1 MAITTAPAPASPV
14 SDEAAVRPGALAKIR
29 HWIAEIRRLPLFP
42 VTMLLVFL
50 LIPAVFAELIAPHNP
65 RRGDLDD
72 RLVPPAW
79 SGDVV
84 SVRTVVERVNRDNR
98 QNEIKLTD
106 AERTVRIGDATVV
119 GKAEGEAPVLGDQ
132 IQIVVKPGGQGKY
145 LLGTDKNGMDIFSRI
160 VHGARLALVVSM
172 MAIFVSGL
180 IGTVL
185 GILAGY
191 YGGWVDTVVMRL
203 VDMSLSISLILVAL
217 VLAAT
222 LGPRIENVLIV
233 VCLFLWSRYA
243 RLIRGETLALKT
255 QDFISR
261 ARVAGSSEIRIMLR
275 HIFPNLVNTIIVLAT
290 LQLGFVILLEAG
302 LSFLGA
308 GIPRPNPAWGVMV
321 ADGRELIIDSWW
333 VSFFPGLA
341 ILFTVLSVNLLGD
354 WLRDR
359 LDPKQRNV

>member
-1 MAITTAPAPASPV
+1 MAITTTPVAQPAQTEETSAGTL
-14 SDEAAVRPGALAKIR
+14 DRIRKWVR
-29 HWIAEIRRLPLFP
+29 EIRRLPLFP

-79 SGDVV
+79 SSDVV
-84 SVRTVVERVNRDNR
+84 SYRTVVERVNRDNR
-98 QNEIKLTD
+98 QNEIKLSD

-119 GKAEGEAPVLGDQ
+119 GKAEGDAPVIGDE
-132 IQIVVKPGGQGKY
+132 IRVLVKPGGQAKY

-160 VHGARLALVVSM
+160 VHGARLALVVSL

-191 YGGWVDTVVMRL
+191 FGGWVDTLVMRL

-222 LGPRIENVLIV
+222 LGPRIENVLVV

-243 RLIRGETLALKT
+243 RLVRGETLALKT
-255 QDFISR
+255 QDFIARS
-261 ARVAGSSEIRIMLR
+261 RVAGSSQIRIMVR

>member
-1 MAITTAPAPASPV
+1 MAITTAPVTQLAQ
-14 SDEAAVRPGALAKIR
+14 SDEASTSAMARIATWVR
-29 HWIAEIRRLPLFP
+29 EIRRLLLFP

-50 LIPAVFAELIAPHNP
+50 LIPAIFAELIAPHNP

-72 RLVPPAW
+72 QLVPPAW

-84 SVRTVVERVNRDNR
+84 SYRTVVETINRDNR
-98 QNEIKLTD
+98 QNEIKLSD

-119 GKAEGEAPVLGDQ
+119 GKAEGEAPVVGDQ
-132 IQIVVKPGGQGKY
+132 IRVLVKPGGQAKY

-160 VHGARLALVVSM
+160 VHGARLALVVSL

-191 YGGWVDTVVMRL
+191 FGGWVDTLVMRL

-222 LGPRIENVLIV
+222 LGPRIENVLVV

-243 RLIRGETLALKT
+243 RLVRGETLALKT
-255 QDFISR
+255 QDFIARS
-261 ARVAGSSEIRIMLR
+261 RVAGSSQIRIMVR

>member
-1 MAITTAPAPASPV
+1 MAITTAPVAQPAQAE
-14 SDEAAVRPGALAKIR
+14 EASTGALARIGKWVR
-29 HWIAEIRRLPLFP
+29 EIRRLPLFP

-84 SVRTVVERVNRDNR
+84 SYRTVVETINRDNR
-98 QNEIKLTD
+98 QNEIKISD

-119 GKAEGEAPVLGDQ
+119 GKAEGEAPVIGDQ
-132 IQIVVKPGGQGKY
+132 IRVLVKPGGQAKY

-160 VHGARLALVVSM
+160 VHGARLALVVSL

-191 YGGWVDTVVMRL
+191 FGGWVDTIVMRL

-222 LGPRIENVLIV
+222 LGPRIENVLVV

-243 RLIRGETLALKT
+243 RLVRGETLALKT
-255 QDFISR
+255 QDFIARS
-261 ARVAGSSEIRIMLR
+261 RVAGSSQIRIMVR

>member
-1 MAITTAPAPASPV
+1 MAITTAPVAQPAQAEETQTGTLSRV
-14 SDEAAVRPGALAKIR
+14 GKWVR
-29 HWIAEIRRLPLFP
+29 EIRRLPLFP
-42 VTMLLVFL
+42 VTVLLVFL
-50 LIPAVFAELIAPHNP
+50 IIPAIFAEVIAPHNP

-84 SVRTVVERVNRDNR
+84 SYRTVVETINRDNR
-98 QNEIKLTD
+98 QNEIKLSD

-119 GKAEGEAPVLGDQ
+119 GKAEGEAPAIGDQ
-132 IQIVVKPGGQGKY
+132 IRILVKPGGQSKY

-160 VHGARLALVVSM
+160 VHGARLALVVSL

-191 YGGWVDTVVMRL
+191 FGGWVDTVVMRL

-243 RLIRGETLALKT
+243 RLVRGETLALKT
-255 QDFISR
+255 QDFIARS
-261 ARVAGSSEIRIMLR
+261 RVAGSSQLRIMVR

-308 GIPRPNPAWGVMV
+308 GIPPPNPAWGVMV

-341 ILFTVLSVNLLGD
+341 ILLTVLSVNLLGD

>member
-1 MAITTAPAPASPV
+1 MAITTAPVAQPAQEEGAPAGTLSRIKKWV
-14 SDEAAVRPGALAKIR
+14 QEA
-29 HWIAEIRRLPLFP
+29 RRLPLFP

-50 LIPAVFAELIAPHNP
+50 IIPAVFAELIAPHNP

-84 SVRTVVERVNRDNR
+84 SFRNVVERVNRDNR
-98 QNEIKLTD
+98 QNEIKLSD
-106 AERTVRIGDATVV
+106 AERTVRIGDATVI
-119 GKAEGEAPVLGDQ
+119 GKAEGEAPVIGDQ
-132 IQIVVKPGGQGKY
+132 IRIVVKPGGQGKY

-160 VHGARLALVVSM
+160 VHGARLALVVSL
-172 MAIFVSGL
+172 MAIFFSGL
-180 IGTVL
+180 VGTVL

-191 YGGWVDTVVMRL
+191 FGGWVDTVVMRL

-222 LGPRIENVLIV
+222 LGPRIENVLVV

-243 RLIRGETLALKT
+243 RLVRGETLALKT
-255 QDFISR
+255 QDFIARS
-261 ARVAGSSEIRIMLR
+261 RVAGSSQLRIMVR

>member
-1 MAITTAPAPASPV
+1 MAITTAPVAQPAEAP
-14 SDEAAVRPGALAKIR
+14 EARTGALARIGK
-29 HWIAEIRRLPLFP
+29 WVQEARRLPLFP

-79 SGDVV
+79 SSDVV
-84 SVRTVVERVNRDNR
+84 SVRTVVEKVNRENR
-98 QNEIKLTD
+98 QNEIKLSD

-119 GKAEGEAPVLGDQ
+119 GKAEDEAPVIGDQ
-132 IQIVVKPGGQGKY
+132 VRIVVKPGGQGRY

-160 VHGARLALVVSM
+160 VFGARLALVVSL

-191 YGGWVDTVVMRL
+191 FGGWVDTVVMRL

-222 LGPRIENVLIV
+222 LGPRIENVLVV

-243 RLIRGETLALKT
+243 RLVRGETLALRT
-255 QDFISR
+255 QDFIARS
-261 ARVAGSSEIRIMLR
+261 RVAGSSQLRIMVR

>member
-1 MAITTAPAPASPV
+1 MAITTAPVPASPV
-14 SDEAAVRPGALAKIR
+14 SEAVAVRPGALGTIR
-29 HWIAEIRRLPLFP
+29 HWIAEVRRLPLIP
-42 VTMLLVFL
+42 VTLLLVFL
-50 LIPAVFAELIAPHNP
+50 IVPAIFAELIAPHNP

-79 SGDVV
+79 SGDVL

-98 QNEIKLTD
+98 QNEIKLSD
-106 AERTVRIGDATVV
+106 AERTVRIGDAGVL

-132 IQIVVKPGGQGKY
+132 IQIVVKPGGKSKY

-191 YGGWVDTVVMRL
+191 FGGWIDTIVMRL
-203 VDMSLSISLILVAL
+203 VDMSLSISLVLVAL

-261 ARVAGSSEIRIMLR
+261 ARVAGSSEIRIMVR

>member
-1 MAITTAPAPASPV
+1 MAITTSPVPAAAPTEEAVAPA
-14 SDEAAVRPGALAKIR
+14 GALSRAK
-29 HWIAEIRRLPLFP
+29 HWMREAKRLPLIP
-42 VTMLLVFL
+42 VSLLLIFL
-50 LIPAVFAELIAPHNP
+50 IIPAVFADVIAPHDP

-72 RLVPPAW
+72 RLVPPSW
-79 SGDVV
+79 SGDQI
-84 SVRTVVERVNRDNR
+84 SIRTVVERIDRNNRH
-98 QNEIKLTD
+98 NEIKLSD
-106 AERTVRIGDATVV
+106 AERTVRIGDGSVM
-119 GKAEGEAPVLGDQ
+119 GQAEGVAPQLGDQ
-132 IQIVVKPGGQGKY
+132 LMIVVKPGGQARY

-160 VHGARLALVVSM
+160 VHGARLALVVSL
-172 MAIFVSGL
+172 MAIFVSGI

-191 YGGWVDTVVMRL
+191 FGGWIDTIVMRL
-203 VDMSLSISLILVAL
+203 VDMSLSISLVLVAL

-243 RLIRGETLALKT
+243 RLVRGETLAIKT
-255 QDFISR
+255 QDFIARS
-261 ARVAGSSEIRIMLR
+261 RVAGSSQFRIMLR
-275 HIFPNLVNTIIVLAT
+275 HIFPNLINTIIVLAT

-308 GIPRPNPAWGVMV
+308 GIPRPNPAWGLMV

-333 VSFFPGLA
+333 VSFFPGLG
-341 ILFTVLSVNLLGD
+341 ILFVVLSVNLFGD
-354 WLRDR
+354 WLRDH

>member
-1 MAITTAPAPASPV
+1 MAITTAPVPASPV
-14 SDEAAVRPGALAKIR
+14 SEAVAVRPGALGTIR
-29 HWIAEIRRLPLFP
+29 HWIAEVRRLPLIP
-42 VTMLLVFL
+42 VTLLLVFL
-50 LIPAVFAELIAPHNP
+50 IVPAIFAELIAPHNP

-79 SGDVV
+79 SGDVL

-98 QNEIKLTD
+98 QNEIKLSD
-106 AERTVRIGDATVV
+106 AERTVRIGDAGVL

-132 IQIVVKPGGQGKY
+132 IQIVVKPGGKSKY

-191 YGGWVDTVVMRL
+191 FGGWIDTIVMRL
-203 VDMSLSISLILVAL
+203 VDMSLSISLVLVAL

-243 RLIRGETLALKT
+243 RLVRGETLAIKT
-255 QDFISR
+255 QDFIARS
-261 ARVAGSSEIRIMLR
+261 RVAGSSQFRIMLR
-275 HIFPNLVNTIIVLAT
+275 HIFPNLINTIIVLAT

-308 GIPRPNPAWGVMV
+308 GIPRPNPAWGLMV
-321 ADGRELIIDSWW
+321 ADGRTLIINAWW
-333 VSFFPGLA
+333 VAFFPGLA
-341 ILFTVLSVNLLGD
+341 ILITVLSMNLFGD
-354 WLRDR
+354 WLRDK
-359 LDPKQRNV
+359 LDPKLRNV

>member
-1 MAITTAPAPASPV
+1 MATTTAPVPAAPATAA
-14 SDEAAVRPGALAKIR
+14 EAAAPPRPGRIKKALQEA
-29 HWIAEIRRLPLFP
+29 RRLPLFP
-42 VTMLLVFL
+42 VAMLLIFL
-50 LIPAVFAELIAPHNP
+50 IIPAIFAELIAPHNP
-65 RRGDLDD
+65 RRGDLAD

-79 SGDVV
+79 SGDVL

-98 QNEIKLTD
+98 QNEVKLSD
-106 AERTVRIGDATVV
+106 AERQVRIGDATVI
-119 GKAEGEAPVLGDQ
+119 GKPDGAAPVLGDQ
-132 IQIVVKPGGQGKY
+132 IQIVVKPGGQARY
-145 LLGTDKNGMDIFSRI
+145 LLGTDKNGMDILSRI
-160 VHGARLALVVSM
+160 VHGARLALVVSL
-172 MAIFVSGL
+172 MAIVVSGV

-191 YGGWVDTVVMRL
+191 FGGWVDTVVMRL
-203 VDMSLSISLILVAL
+203 VDMSLSISLVLVAL

-243 RLIRGETLALKT
+243 RLVRGETLAIKT
-255 QDFISR
+255 QDFIARS
-261 ARVAGSSEIRIMLR
+261 RVAGSSQIRIMLR

>member
-1 MAITTAPAPASPV
+1 MAITTAPVAQPAQAE
-14 SDEAAVRPGALAKIR
+14 EASTGALARIGR
-29 HWIAEIRRLPLFP
+29 WVREIRRLPLFP

-84 SVRTVVERVNRDNR
+84 SIRNVVEKVNRENR
-98 QNEIKLTD
+98 QNEIKLSD

-119 GKAEGEAPVLGDQ
+119 GKVEGETPVVGDQ
-132 IQIVVKPGGQGKY
+132 IRILVKPGGQSKY

-160 VHGARLALVVSM
+160 VHGARLALVVSL
-172 MAIFVSGL
+172 MAIFFSGL
-180 IGTVL
+180 VGTVL

-191 YGGWVDTVVMRL
+191 FGGWVDTVVMRL

-243 RLIRGETLALKT
+243 RLVRGETLALKT
-255 QDFISR
+255 QDFIARS
-261 ARVAGSSEIRIMLR
+261 RVAGSSQIRIMVR

>member
-1 MAITTAPAPASPV
+1 MAITTAPVAQPTPAE
-14 SDEAAVRPGALAKIR
+14 EASTGALARIGKWLR
-29 HWIAEIRRLPLFP
+29 EIRRLPLFP

-79 SGDVV
+79 SSDVV
-84 SVRTVVERVNRDNR
+84 SYRTVVETVNRDNR
-98 QNEIKLTD
+98 QNEIKISD

-119 GKAEGEAPVLGDQ
+119 GKAEGEAPVVGDQ
-132 IQIVVKPGGQGKY
+132 IRVLVKPGGQAKY

-160 VHGARLALVVSM
+160 VHGARLALVVSL

-191 YGGWVDTVVMRL
+191 FGGWVDTIVMRL

-222 LGPRIENVLIV
+222 LGPRIENVLVV

-243 RLIRGETLALKT
+243 RLVRGETLALKT
-255 QDFISR
+255 QDFIARS
-261 ARVAGSSEIRIMLR
+261 RVAGSSQLRIMVR

>member
-1 MAITTAPAPASPV
+1 MAITTAPVAQPAQTEEAPA
-14 SDEAAVRPGALAKIR
+14 GALARIGKWLR
-29 HWIAEIRRLPLFP
+29 EIRRLPLFP

-84 SVRTVVERVNRDNR
+84 SYRTVVETVNRDNR
-98 QNEIKLTD
+98 QNEIKISD

-119 GKAEGEAPVLGDQ
+119 GKAEGEAPVVGDQ
-132 IQIVVKPGGQGKY
+132 IRVLVKPGGQAKY

-160 VHGARLALVVSM
+160 VHGARLALVVSL

-191 YGGWVDTVVMRL
+191 FGGWVDTIVMRL

-222 LGPRIENVLIV
+222 LGPRIENVLVV

-243 RLIRGETLALKT
+243 RLVRGETLALKT
-255 QDFISR
+255 QDFIARS
-261 ARVAGSSEIRIMLR
+261 RVAGSSQLRIMVR

>member
-1 MAITTAPAPASPV
+1 MAITTAPVTQPAQSE
-14 SDEAAVRPGALAKIR
+14 EASTSAMARIAKWVR
-29 HWIAEIRRLPLFP
+29 EIRRLPLFP

-84 SVRTVVERVNRDNR
+84 SYRTVVETINRDNR
-98 QNEIKLTD
+98 QNEIKLSD

-119 GKAEGEAPVLGDQ
+119 GKAEGEAPVVGDQ
-132 IQIVVKPGGQGKY
+132 IRVLVKPGGQAKY

-160 VHGARLALVVSM
+160 VHGARLALVVSL

-191 YGGWVDTVVMRL
+191 FGGWVDTLVMRL

-222 LGPRIENVLIV
+222 LGPRIENVLVV

-243 RLIRGETLALKT
+243 RLVRGETLALKT
-255 QDFISR
+255 QDFIARS
-261 ARVAGSSEIRIMLR
+261 RVAGSSQIRIMVR

>member
-1 MAITTAPAPASPV
+1 MAITTAPVAQPAQAE
-14 SDEAAVRPGALAKIR
+14 EASTGALARVGKWVR
-29 HWIAEIRRLPLFP
+29 EIRRLPLFP

-79 SGDVV
+79 SSDVV
-84 SVRTVVERVNRDNR
+84 SYRTVVETINRDNR
-98 QNEIKLTD
+98 QNEIKLSD

-119 GKAEGEAPVLGDQ
+119 GKAEGEAPVVGDQ
-132 IQIVVKPGGQGKY
+132 IRVLVKPGGQAKY

-160 VHGARLALVVSM
+160 VHGARLALVVSL

-191 YGGWVDTVVMRL
+191 FGGWVDTIVMRL

-222 LGPRIENVLIV
+222 LGPRIENVLVV

-243 RLIRGETLALKT
+243 RLVRGETLALKT
-255 QDFISR
+255 QDFIARS
-261 ARVAGSSEIRIMLR
+261 RVAGSSQIRIMVR

>member
-14 SDEAAVRPGALAKIR
+14 SEEAAARTGALSRIR
-29 HWIAEIRRLPLFP
+29 HWIGEIRRLPLFP

-79 SGDVV
+79 SDDVL

-98 QNEIKLTD
+98 QNEIKLSD
-106 AERTVRIGDATVV
+106 AERTVRIGDASVV
-119 GKAEGEAPVLGDQ
+119 GKAEGETPILGDQ
-132 IQIVVKPGGQGKY
+132 IQIVVKPGGQSKY

-172 MAIFVSGL
+172 MAIFVSGIL
-180 IGTVL
+180 GTVL

-191 YGGWVDTVVMRL
+191 FGGWVDTLVMRL

-255 QDFISR
+255 QDFVAR
-261 ARVAGSSEIRIMLR
+261 AKVAGSSEIRIMLR

-333 VSFFPGLA
+333 VSFFPGLG

>member
-1 MAITTAPAPASPV
+1 MAITTAPVAQPAQTE
-14 SDEAAVRPGALAKIR
+14 EASTGALARIGKWVR
-29 HWIAEIRRLPLFP
+29 EIRRLPLFP
-42 VTMLLVFL
+42 VTMLLIFL
-50 LIPAVFAELIAPHNP
+50 LIPAVFAELISPHNP

-79 SGDVV
+79 SSDVV
-84 SVRTVVERVNRDNR
+84 SYRTVVETVNRDNR
-98 QNEIKLTD
+98 QNEIKLSD

-119 GKAEGEAPVLGDQ
+119 GEAEGEAPVVGDQ
-132 IQIVVKPGGQGKY
+132 IRVLVKPGGQAKY

-160 VHGARLALVVSM
+160 VHGARLALVVSL

-191 YGGWVDTVVMRL
+191 FGGWVDTIVMRL

-222 LGPRIENVLIV
+222 LGPRIENVLVV

-243 RLIRGETLALKT
+243 RLVRGETLALKT
-255 QDFISR
+255 QDFIARS
-261 ARVAGSSEIRIMLR
+261 RVAGSSQLRIMVR

>member
-1 MAITTAPAPASPV
+1 MAITTAPVAQPAQTE
-14 SDEAAVRPGALAKIR
+14 EASTGALARIGKWVR
-29 HWIAEIRRLPLFP
+29 EIRRLPLFP
-42 VTMLLVFL
+42 VTMLLIFL
-50 LIPAVFAELIAPHNP
+50 LIPAVFAELISPHNP

-79 SGDVV
+79 SSDVV
-84 SVRTVVERVNRDNR
+84 SYRTVVETVNRDNR
-98 QNEIKLTD
+98 QNEIKLSD

-119 GKAEGEAPVLGDQ
+119 GEAEGEVPVVGDQ
-132 IQIVVKPGGQGKY
+132 IRVLVKPGGQAKY

-160 VHGARLALVVSM
+160 VHGARLALVVSL

-191 YGGWVDTVVMRL
+191 FGGWVDTIVMRL

-222 LGPRIENVLIV
+222 LGPRIENVLVV

-243 RLIRGETLALKT
+243 RLVRGETLALKT
-255 QDFISR
+255 QDFIARS
-261 ARVAGSSEIRIMLR
+261 RVAGSSQLRIMVR

>member
-1 MAITTAPAPASPV
+1 MAITTAPVPASPV
-14 SDEAAVRPGALAKIR
+14 SEEAAVRPSALGRIR
-29 HWIAEIRRLPLFP
+29 RGIAEIRRLPLFP

-50 LIPAVFAELIAPHNP
+50 LVPAVFAELIAPHNP
-65 RRGDLDD
+65 KRGDLDD

-79 SGDVV
+79 SSDVV
-84 SVRTVVERVNRDNR
+84 TQRTVVERVNRDNR
-98 QNEIKLTD
+98 QNEIKLSD
-106 AERTVRIGDATVV
+106 AERTVRIGDASVV
-119 GKAEGEAPVLGDQ
+119 GKPEGEAPVLGDQ
-132 IQIVVKPGGQGKY
+132 IRIVVKPGGQAKY
-145 LLGTDKNGMDIFSRI
+145 ILGTDKNGMDIFSRI

-172 MAIFVSGL
+172 MAIFFSGL

-185 GILAGY
+185 GILAGF
-191 YGGWVDTVVMRL
+191 YGGWVDTLVMRL

-255 QDFISR
+255 QDFVAR
-261 ARVAGSSEIRIMLR
+261 ARVAGSSEIRIMVR

>member
-1 MAITTAPAPASPV
+1 MATTTAPAPAAPAAEEGAAAPGSV
-14 SDEAAVRPGALAKIR
+14 SRIR
-29 HWIAEIRRLPLFP
+29 RGLREVRRLPLFP
-42 VTMLLVFL
+42 VTMLLLFL
-50 LIPAVFAELIAPHNP
+50 IIPAVFAELIAPHNP

-79 SGDVV
+79 SGDTV
-84 SVRTVVERVNRDNR
+84 SIRTVVERVNRENR
-98 QNEIKLTD
+98 QNEIKLSD
-106 AERTVRIGDATVV
+106 AERQVRIGDATVV
-119 GKAEGEAPVLGDQ
+119 GPAAGNAPVLGDR
-132 IQIVVKPGGQGKY
+132 IRIVVKPGGQARY

-160 VHGARLALVVSM
+160 VHGARLALVVSL
-172 MAIFVSGL
+172 MAIFVSGI

-191 YGGWVDTVVMRL
+191 FGGWIDTVVMRL
-203 VDMSLSISLILVAL
+203 VDMSLSVSLVLVAL

-243 RLIRGETLALKT
+243 RLVRGETLAIKT
-255 QDFISR
+255 QDFIARS
-261 ARVAGSSEIRIMLR
+261 RVAGSSQFRIMLR

>member
-1 MAITTAPAPASPV
+1 MAITTTPVAQPAQTEEASAGTL
-14 SDEAAVRPGALAKIR
+14 DRIKKWVR
-29 HWIAEIRRLPLFP
+29 EIRRLPLFP

-79 SGDVV
+79 SSDVV
-84 SVRTVVERVNRDNR
+84 SYRTVVETVNRDNR
-98 QNEIKLTD
+98 QNEIKLSD

-119 GKAEGEAPVLGDQ
+119 GKAEGDAPVIGDE
-132 IQIVVKPGGQGKY
+132 IRVLVKPGGQAKY
-145 LLGTDKNGMDIFSRI
+145 LLGTAKNGMDIFSRI
-160 VHGARLALVVSM
+160 VHGARLALVVSL

-191 YGGWVDTVVMRL
+191 FGGWVDTLVMRL

-222 LGPRIENVLIV
+222 LGPRIENVLVV

-243 RLIRGETLALKT
+243 RLVRGETLALKT
-255 QDFISR
+255 QDFIARS
-261 ARVAGSSEIRIMLR
+261 RVAGSSQIRIMVR

>member
-1 MAITTAPAPASPV
+1 MAITTAPVAQPAPAE
-14 SDEAAVRPGALAKIR
+14 EASPGALARIGKWVR
-29 HWIAEIRRLPLFP
+29 EIRRLPLFP

-79 SGDVV
+79 SSDVV
-84 SVRTVVERVNRDNR
+84 SYRNVVERVNRENR
-98 QNEIKLTD
+98 QNEIKLSD

-119 GKAEGEAPVLGDQ
+119 GKAEGEAPVIGDQ
-132 IQIVVKPGGQGKY
+132 IRILVKPGGQAKY

-160 VHGARLALVVSM
+160 VHGARLALVVSL

-191 YGGWVDTVVMRL
+191 FGGWVDTIVMRL

-222 LGPRIENVLIV
+222 LGPRIENVLVV

-243 RLIRGETLALKT
+243 RLVRGETLALKT
-255 QDFISR
+255 QDFIARS
-261 ARVAGSSEIRIMLR
+261 RVAGSSQIRIMVR

>member
-1 MAITTAPAPASPV
+1 MATTTAPVPAAPATAA
-14 SDEAAVRPGALAKIR
+14 EAASPGAPARLKNWLRA
-29 HWIAEIRRLPLFP
+29 ARRLPLFP
-42 VTMLLVFL
+42 VSMLLIFL
-50 LIPAVFAELIAPHNP
+50 IIPAVFAELIAPHNP
-65 RRGDLDD
+65 RRGDLAD

-84 SVRTVVERVNRDNR
+84 SVRTVVEKVNRDNR
-98 QNEIKLTD
+98 QNEVKLTD
-106 AERTVRIGDATVV
+106 AERQVRIGDASVV
-119 GKAEGEAPVLGDQ
+119 GQPPGAAPALGDQ
-132 IQIVVKPGGQGKY
+132 IQILVKPGGQARY

-160 VHGARLALVVSM
+160 VHGARLALVVSL
-172 MAIFVSGL
+172 MAIVVSGV

-191 YGGWVDTVVMRL
+191 FGGWIDTVVMRL
-203 VDMSLSISLILVAL
+203 VDMSLSVSLVLVAL

-222 LGPRIENVLIV
+222 IGPRIENVLIV

-243 RLIRGETLALKT
+243 RLVRGETLAIKT
-255 QDFISR
+255 QDFIARS
-261 ARVAGSSEIRIMLR
+261 RVAGSSQLRIMLR

-302 LSFLGA
+302 LSFLSA

>member
-1 MAITTAPAPASPV
+1 MAITTAPVAQPAQTE
-14 SDEAAVRPGALAKIR
+14 EASTGALARIGKWVR
-29 HWIAEIRRLPLFP
+29 EIRRLPLFP

-79 SGDVV
+79 SSDVV
-84 SVRTVVERVNRDNR
+84 SYRTVVETINRDNR
-98 QNEIKLTD
+98 QNEIKISD

-119 GKAEGEAPVLGDQ
+119 GKAEGEAPVIGDQ
-132 IQIVVKPGGQGKY
+132 IRVLVKPGGQAKY

-160 VHGARLALVVSM
+160 VHGARLALVVSL

-191 YGGWVDTVVMRL
+191 FGGWVDTIVMRL

-222 LGPRIENVLIV
+222 LGPRIENVLVV

-243 RLIRGETLALKT
+243 RLVRGETLALKT
-255 QDFISR
+255 QDFIARS
-261 ARVAGSSEIRIMLR
+261 RVAGSSQIRIMVR

>member
-1 MAITTAPAPASPV
+1 MAITTAPVTQPAQE
-14 SDEAAVRPGALAKIR
+14 EAAPTGVLSRIKKLVQ
-29 HWIAEIRRLPLFP
+29 EIRRLPLFP

-50 LIPAVFAELIAPHNP
+50 IIPALFAEIIAPHNP

-84 SVRTVVERVNRDNR
+84 SIRNVVETVNRDNR
-98 QNEIKLTD
+98 QNEIKISD
-106 AERTVRIGDATVV
+106 AERTVRIGDATVI
-119 GKAEGEAPVLGDQ
+119 GKAEGEAPVVGDQ
-132 IQIVVKPGGQGKY
+132 LQIVVKPGGQAKY

-160 VHGARLALVVSM
+160 VHGARLALIVSL

-191 YGGWVDTVVMRL
+191 FGGWVDTVVMRL

-222 LGPRIENVLIV
+222 LGPRIENVLVV

-243 RLIRGETLALKT
+243 RLVRGETLALKT
-255 QDFISR
+255 QDFIARS
-261 ARVAGSSEIRIMLR
+261 RVAGSSQLRIMVR

>member
-1 MAITTAPAPASPV
+1 
-14 SDEAAVRPGALAKIR
+14 
-29 HWIAEIRRLPLFP
+29 
-42 VTMLLVFL
+42 MLLVFL

-84 SVRTVVERVNRDNR
+84 SMRTVVERVNRDNR
-98 QNEIKLTD
+98 QNEIKLSD
-106 AERTVRIGDATVV
+106 AERTVRIGDAAVV
-119 GKAEGEAPVLGDQ
+119 GKAAGDAPVLGDQ
-132 IQIVVKPGGQGKY
+132 IRIVVKPGGQAKY

-191 YGGWVDTVVMRL
+191 FGGWVDTLVMRL

-261 ARVAGSSEIRIMLR
+261 AKVAGSSEIRIMLR

-333 VSFFPGLA
+333 VSFFPGLG

>member
-1 MAITTAPAPASPV
+1 MAITTAPVAQPAPAE
-14 SDEAAVRPGALAKIR
+14 EASTGALARIGKWLR
-29 HWIAEIRRLPLFP
+29 EIRRLPLFP

-84 SVRTVVERVNRDNR
+84 SYRTVVETVNRDNR
-98 QNEIKLTD
+98 QNEIKISD

-119 GKAEGEAPVLGDQ
+119 GKAEGEAPVVGDQ
-132 IQIVVKPGGQGKY
+132 IRVLVKPGGQAKY

-160 VHGARLALVVSM
+160 VHGARLALVVSL

-191 YGGWVDTVVMRL
+191 FGGWVDTIVMRL

-222 LGPRIENVLIV
+222 LGPRIENVLVV

-243 RLIRGETLALKT
+243 RLVRGETLALKT
-255 QDFISR
+255 QDFIARS
-261 ARVAGSSEIRIMLR
+261 RVAGSSQLRIMVR

>member
-1 MAITTAPAPASPV
+1 MAITTAPVAQPAPAEEEST
-14 SDEAAVRPGALAKIR
+14 GALVRIGKWVR
-29 HWIAEIRRLPLFP
+29 EIRRLPLFP

-50 LIPAVFAELIAPHNP
+50 LIPAVFAEIIAPHNP

-84 SVRTVVERVNRDNR
+84 SMRTVVERVNRENR
-98 QNEIKLTD
+98 QSEIKLSD

-119 GKAEGEAPVLGDQ
+119 GKAEGEAPVIGDQ
-132 IQIVVKPGGQGKY
+132 IRIVVKPGGQGKY

-160 VHGARLALVVSM
+160 VHGARLALVVSL

-222 LGPRIENVLIV
+222 LGPRIENVLVV

-243 RLIRGETLALKT
+243 RLVRGETLALKT
-255 QDFISR
+255 QDFIARS
-261 ARVAGSSEIRIMLR
+261 RVAGSSQLRIMVR

>member
-1 MAITTAPAPASPV
+1 MAITTAPVAQPAQAE
-14 SDEAAVRPGALAKIR
+14 EASTGALARIGKWVR
-29 HWIAEIRRLPLFP
+29 EIRRLPLFP

-79 SGDVV
+79 SSDVV
-84 SVRTVVERVNRDNR
+84 SYRTVVETINRDNR
-98 QNEIKLTD
+98 QNEIKISD

-119 GKAEGEAPVLGDQ
+119 GKAEGEAPVIGDQ
-132 IQIVVKPGGQGKY
+132 IRVLVKPGGQAKY

-160 VHGARLALVVSM
+160 VHGARLALVVSL

-191 YGGWVDTVVMRL
+191 FGGWVDTIVMRL

-222 LGPRIENVLIV
+222 LGPRIENVLVV

-243 RLIRGETLALKT
+243 RLVRGETLALKT
-255 QDFISR
+255 QDFIARS
-261 ARVAGSSEIRIMLR
+261 RVAGSSQIRIMVR

>member
-1 MAITTAPAPASPV
+1 MAITTAPVAQPAQA
-14 SDEAAVRPGALAKIR
+14 EETRAGALPRVKKWLQEA
-29 HWIAEIRRLPLFP
+29 RRLPLFP
-42 VTMLLVFL
+42 VTMLLIFL
-50 LIPAVFAELIAPHNP
+50 LIPAVFAEIIAPHDP
-65 RRGDLDD
+65 KRGDLDD

-79 SGDVV
+79 SSHVT
-84 SVRTVVERVNRDNR
+84 STRTVVERINRENR
-98 QNEIKLTD
+98 QNEIRLSD
-106 AERTVRIGDATVV
+106 AERTVRIGDASVV
-119 GKAEGEAPVLGDQ
+119 GKAAGEAPVLGDQ
-132 IQIVVKPGGQGKY
+132 ILIVIKPGGQARY

-160 VHGARLALVVSM
+160 VHGARLALVVSL

-180 IGTVL
+180 IGTAL

-191 YGGWVDTVVMRL
+191 FGGWIDTIVMRL

-222 LGPRIENVLIV
+222 LGPRIENVLMV

-243 RLIRGETLALKT
+243 RLVRGETLALKT
-255 QDFISR
+255 QDFIARS
-261 ARVAGSSEIRIMLR
+261 RVAGSSQLRIMLR